1 MATQVEEPQGD
12 RMGVFYID
20 DDFIENFSYSP
31 TQNKTN
37 PRIDMEKLDFRETA
51 KDYHFFK
58 KKFPLFDDD
67 IIEMLVELE
76 IQQDRKQKVVDKV
89 KQVIDS
95 QKGFK
100 NLKPKPSRKKKREK
114 LEITNKSCIV
124 TFD

>member
-1 MATQVEEPQGD
+1 MTAQIEEAQGD

-20 DDFIENFSYSP
+20 DDFLENFSYSP

-37 PRIDMEKLDFRETA
+37 PRIDMEKLDFRETT

-76 IQQDRKQKVVDKV
+76 IQQDRKQKVIDTV
-89 KQVIDS
+89 KKVIDS
-95 QKGFK
+95 QNN
-100 NLKPKPSRKKKREK
+100 NLKPSRKKKPDK
-114 LEITNKSCIV
+114 LKITNKSCVIS
-124 TFD
+124 FD

>member
-20 DDFIENFSYSP
+20 DDFLENFSYSP

-37 PRIDMEKLDFRETA
+37 PRIDMEKLDFRETT

-76 IQQDRKQKVVDKV
+76 IQQDRKQKVVDTV

-95 QKGFK
+95 QNN
-100 NLKPKPSRKKKREK
+100 NLKPSRKKKPDK
-114 LEITNKSCIV
+114 LKITNKSCV
-124 TFD
+124 VSFD

>member
-20 DDFIENFSYSP
+20 DDFLENFSYSP

-37 PRIDMEKLDFRETA
+37 PRIDMEKLDFRETT

-76 IQQDRKQKVVDKV
+76 IQQDRKQKVIDTV
-89 KQVIDS
+89 KKVIDS
-95 QKGFK
+95 QNN
-100 NLKPKPSRKKKREK
+100 NLKPSRKKKPDK
-114 LEITNKSCIV
+114 LKITNKSCVIS
-124 TFD
+124 FD

>member
-1 MATQVEEPQGD
+1 MTAQVEEPQGD

-20 DDFIENFSYSP
+20 DDFLENFSYSP

-37 PRIDMEKLDFRETA
+37 PRIDMEKLDFRETT

-76 IQQDRKQKVVDKV
+76 IQQDRKQKVVDTV

-95 QKGFK
+95 QNN
-100 NLKPKPSRKKKREK
+100 NLKPPRKKNPDK
-114 LEITNKSCIV
+114 LKITNKPCVVS
-124 TFD
+124 FD

>member
-1 MATQVEEPQGD
+1 MTAQVEEPQGD

-20 DDFIENFSYSP
+20 DDFLENFSYSP

-37 PRIDMEKLDFRETA
+37 PRIDMEKLDFRETT

-76 IQQDRKQKVVDKV
+76 IQQDRKQKVIDTV
-89 KQVIDS
+89 KKVIDS
-95 QKGFK
+95 QNN
-100 NLKPKPSRKKKREK
+100 NLKPSRKKKPDK
-114 LEITNKSCIV
+114 LKVHNKSCVV

>member
-1 MATQVEEPQGD
+1 MTAQVEEPQGD

-20 DDFIENFSYSP
+20 DDFLENFSYSP

-37 PRIDMEKLDFRETA
+37 PRIDMEKLDFRETT

-76 IQQDRKQKVVDKV
+76 IQQDRKQKVVDTV
-89 KQVIDS
+89 KKVIDS
-95 QKGFK
+95 QNN
-100 NLKPKPSRKKKREK
+100 NLKPSRKKKPDK
-114 LEITNKSCIV
+114 LKITNKSCVV